1 MSHLIALT
9 FDNKLEAQRARH
21 QFAEMEKRHLVELE
35 DSAVV
40 FKDKKGKVKI
50 DQTFDL
56 TAAGAASGGF
66 WGLLIG
72 FLLSLP
78 LGGPL
83 LPFITGVFGV
93 GFGALSGHLS
103 DYGINDEMM
112 KELGKDLDDGR
123 AALFVLVRRQTV
135 DKVLDSLKE
144 LSGRARILQTSF
156 PKKLDDQFREVLES
170 SAIESTP
177 MIH

>member
-9 FDNKLEAQRARH
+9 FDDKLEAQRARH
-21 QFAEMEKRHLVELE
+21 KFAEMEKRHLVELE

-40 FKDKKGKVKI
+40 FKDEKGKVKI

-66 WGLLIG
+66 WGLLVG
-72 FLLSLP
+72 LP

-83 LPFITGVFGV
+83 LPFITGVFGA
-93 GFGALSGHLS
+93 GFGALSGHLA

-156 PKKLDDQFREVLES
+156 PKKLEDQFREVLES
-170 SAIESTP
+170 SAIQSTP